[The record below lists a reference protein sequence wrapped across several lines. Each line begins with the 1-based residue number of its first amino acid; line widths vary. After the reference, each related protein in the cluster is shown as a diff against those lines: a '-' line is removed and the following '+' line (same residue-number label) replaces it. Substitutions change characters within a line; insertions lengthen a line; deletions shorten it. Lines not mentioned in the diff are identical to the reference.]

1 MRGDLQPGHN
11 MKNKSILFLIFSVLV
26 IFAFLTG
33 CTRSQGTTN
42 PNPPENK
49 TAVAIGV
56 ALNSS
61 SVRTY
66 LTEPWI
72 ITDVN
77 FNATTTIAG
86 GGEEVTFH
94 SPDVIITMKSRILHV
109 YVDLDNKSVI
119 NIWNTPRRVPY
130 P

>member
-1 MRGDLQPGHN
+1 
-11 MKNKSILFLIFSVLV
+11 MKTKSIISLFFLV
-26 IFAFLTG
+26 IVIFIFIAG
-33 CTRSQGTTN
+33 CTQPQGTSD
-42 PNPPENK
+42 PNPLENK
-49 TAVAIGV
+49 TAVAISI

-66 LTEPWI
+66 LTEPWV

-77 FNATTTIAG
+77 FNATTTVAG
-86 GGEEVTFH
+86 GGEESTIHTPDVTF
-94 SPDVIITMKSRILHV
+94 TMKSRILHV

-119 NIWNTPRRVPY
+119 DIWNSPRRVPY

>member
-1 MRGDLQPGHN
+1 MRGDLRLGHN
-11 MKNKSILFLIFSVLV
+11 MKNKSILFLFFSVLI
-26 IFAFLTG
+26 IFVVLTG
-33 CTRSQGTTN
+33 CTHPKGTSDT
-42 PNPPENK
+42 NPPENK
-49 TAVAIGV
+49 TAVAIGI

-66 LTEPWI
+66 LTGPWI

-77 FNATTTIAG
+77 FNATTSIAG
-86 GGEEVTFH
+86 GGEEVTLH
-94 SPDVIITMKSRILHV
+94 TPDVVIDTESRILHV

-119 NIWNTPRRVPY
+119 NIWNSPKRVPY

>member
-1 MRGDLQPGHN
+1 
-11 MKNKSILFLIFSVLV
+11 MKNKSIISLIFSVLV
-26 IFAFLTG
+26 IFIFIAG
-33 CTRSQGTTN
+33 CTQPRGTSD
-42 PNPPENK
+42 PNPSENK
-49 TAVAIGV
+49 TAVAISI

-66 LTEPWI
+66 LTEPWV

-86 GGEEVTFH
+86 GGAEVTLPT
-94 SPDVIITMKSRILHV
+94 PDVVIDMESRVLHV

-119 NIWNTPRRVPY
+119 DIWNSPRRVPY